1 MTSDT
6 PSLQILLHA
15 PTASGLLRA
24 RNNAANI
31 LKDDA
36 AATVR
41 IVVNAEGVSA
51 ALDSP
56 DPHGDALTLVCPN
69 TLRRLGREAAP
80 SMTVLSSPAALALA
94 VMQREGWI
102 YVRA

>member
-31 LKDDA
+31 LEADA
-36 AATVR
+36 TATVR
-41 IVVNAEGVSA
+41 IVVNSEGLAA

-69 TLRRLGREAAP
+69 TLRRLGRRAAP
-80 SMTVLSSPAALALA
+80 SMTVLSVAAALSLA
-94 VMQREGWI
+94 VMQRDGWI